1 MTTLSYYFN
10 KETSFNYQSTTT
22 ILNKSNSTGISIPI
36 TLLNN
41 NSSLSVMAIIDK
53 INNSE
58 TTASY
63 YTLDKIFLSGTS
75 VFSTLNQEK
84 NAIVSQNKP
93 SGSIY
98 QLILQGYLNDY
109 NHNQNNPNNQIL
121 IILPI
126 FTNVSKTKQGNNNS
140 VTNLNNAYLN
150 DLLNISIGNTNNV
163 VNGIDINSFLSGTTD
178 ANFYKN
184 EIINNITYTIVHF
197 EKTNLWANIRVPSN
211 ITLTNPFIPSTIPTT
226 ISVRNNGNII
236 KTAIANDIYIDCSPT
251 NNVGESVAVYTSKN
265 LDQLNFFQID
275 NFDVWGGFLLAIVIL
290 FVIIFGAIKF
300 FQMTEDIVPSLK
312 KENV

>member
-1 MTTLSYYFN
+1 MATSTLSYYFN
-10 KETSFNYQSTTT
+10 KETSFNYEPTTN
-22 ILNKSNSTGISIPI
+22 ILNQSNSTGVSIPI

-41 NSSLSVMAIIDK
+41 NSSLSVMSIM
-53 INNSE
+53 NNSE
-58 TTASY
+58 SIASY
-63 YTLDKIFLSGTS
+63 YTLNKIFLSGTS
-75 VFSTLNQEK
+75 VFSTLNQD
-84 NAIVSQNKP
+84 NTVSQNKP
-93 SGSIY
+93 TGSNY

-109 NHNQNNPNNQIL
+109 NHNQNNQNNQIL

-126 FTNVSKTKQGNNNS
+126 FTNVSNTKQGNNNS

-163 VNGIDINSFLSGTTD
+163 VNGIDINEFLSGATS

-184 EIINNITYTIVHF
+184 VMNDKITYTIVHF
-197 EKTNLWANIRVPSN
+197 GKTNLWANIRLPSN
-211 ITLTNPFIPSTIPTT
+211 ITLTSPFIPSTIPTT

-236 KTAIANDIYIDCSPT
+236 KTAMANDIYIDCSPT

-275 NFDVWGGFLLAIVIL
+275 NLDVWGGFLLAIVIL
-290 FVIIFGAIKF
+290 FVVVFGAIKM
-300 FQMTEDIVPSLK
+300 FQFSEDTPIDLNKSQSR
-312 KENV
+312 